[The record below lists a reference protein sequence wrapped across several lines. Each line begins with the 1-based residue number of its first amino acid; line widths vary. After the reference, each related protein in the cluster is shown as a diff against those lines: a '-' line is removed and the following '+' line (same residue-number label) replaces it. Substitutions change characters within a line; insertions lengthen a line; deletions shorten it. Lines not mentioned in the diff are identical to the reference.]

1 MSSKLVIVTGASGA
15 VGKSFVDHFL
25 KEDDTRCIA
34 VSRSPMDTKA
44 IHCQADLLDRSSV
57 EEHIAQLDLTNI
69 DDVILIHGVGKFKY
83 ESECEVA
90 SLGATGEEVD
100 DEIFS
105 SNYHTFVNIAEPLT
119 EKLNQVHEKGYKTT
133 LALCGFGSITDRY
146 KIPFWRSY
154 TYAKDS
160 LREYIKNM
168 AKSEEWRGLI
178 RGRFINV
185 STTDTG
191 NENKLRPYATE
202 EEKKYWLK
210 PKTVV
215 DNAIESLESLTPLWQ
230 EIDIYEP
237 LPGFNPQEYYNNHQT
252 IKTKWQ
258 RQTGIS

>member
-1 MSSKLVIVTGASGA
+1 MSSRLVIVTGASGA

-25 KEDDTRCIA
+25 KEDETSCVA
-34 VSRSPMDTKA
+34 VSRSPMDTEA
-44 IHCQADLLDRSSV
+44 LHCQADLLDRSSV

-90 SLGATGEEVD
+90 SLGTTEEEID

-119 EKLNQVHEKGYKTT
+119 EKLNQAHEQGNKTT

-168 AKSEEWRGLI
+168 AKSKEWQGLI

-191 NENKLRPYATE
+191 NENKLRPYATA

-215 DNAIESLESLTPLWQ
+215 NRAIETLESLTPLWQ
-230 EIDIYEP
+230 EIDVYEP
-237 LPGFNPQEYYNNHQT
+237 LPGFSPQQYYNNHQE

>member
-1 MSSKLVIVTGASGA
+1 MNYRLVIVTGASGA
-15 VGKSFVDHFL
+15 VGNSFIKHFL
-25 KEDDTRCIA
+25 QEERTNCVA
-34 VSRSPMDTKA
+34 VSRSPMKTEA
-44 IHCQADLLDRSSV
+44 LHLQADLLDRESV
-57 EEHIAQLDLTNI
+57 QTEITKLDLTNI

-83 ESECEVA
+83 ESECEISA
-90 SLGATGEEVD
+90 LGTTEAEID

-105 SNYHTFVNIAEPLT
+105 SNYHTFVNIAEPLIK
-119 EKLNQVHEKGYKTT
+119 KLNQEHNQGLQTT
-133 LALCGFGSITDRY
+133 LALCAFGSITDKY

-160 LREYIKNM
+160 LREYIKEL
-168 AKSEEWRGLI
+168 ARSPEWRGLI

-191 NENKLRPYATE
+191 NENKLRPYATA

-210 PKTVV
+210 PETIVTKSI
-215 DNAIESLESLTPLWQ
+215 AYLENSTPLWQ
-230 EIDIYEP
+230 EIDVYEP
-237 LPGFNPQEYYNNHQT
+237 LPGFKPHEYYTNYQK

>member
-1 MSSKLVIVTGASGA
+1 MNTRLVIVTGASGA
-15 VGKSFVDHFL
+15 VGNSFIEHFL
-25 KEDDTRCIA
+25 QQDNTECVA
-34 VSRSPMDTKA
+34 VSRSPMKTEA
-44 IHCQADLLDRSSV
+44 LHLQADLLDRESIQR
-57 EEHIAQLDLTNI
+57 EITKLDLTNI

-83 ESECEVA
+83 ENECEISA
-90 SLGATGEEVD
+90 LGTTEAEID

-105 SNYHTFVNIAEPLT
+105 SNYHTFVNIAEPLIK
-119 EKLNQVHEKGYKTT
+119 KLNQEHKQGLQTT
-133 LALCGFGSITDRY
+133 LALCAFGSITDKY

-160 LREYIKNM
+160 LREYIKEL
-168 AKSEEWRGLI
+168 ARSPEWRGLI

-191 NENKLRPYATE
+191 NENKLRPYATA

-210 PKTVV
+210 PETIVTKSI
-215 DNAIESLESLTPLWQ
+215 AYLENSTPLWQ
-230 EIDIYEP
+230 EIDVYEP
-237 LPGFNPQEYYNNHQT
+237 LPGFKPQEYYTNYQK

>member
-1 MSSKLVIVTGASGA
+1 MNAKLVIVTGASGA
-15 VGKSFVDHFL
+15 VGNSFIEHFL
-25 KEDDTRCIA
+25 QEENTSCVA
-34 VSRSPMDTKA
+34 VSRSPMATEA
-44 IHCQADLLDRSSV
+44 LHCQADLLDRQSV
-57 EEHIAQLDLTNI
+57 EQHIAQLDLSNI

-90 SLGATGEEVD
+90 SSGATGAEVD
-100 DEIFS
+100 EEIFS

-119 EKLNQVHEKGYKTT
+119 TKLNQAHGQGAKTT
-133 LALCGFGSITDRY
+133 LALCGFGSITDKY

-160 LREYIKNM
+160 LRDYIKKL
-168 AKSEEWRGLI
+168 AKSPEWQGLI

-191 NENKLRPYATE
+191 NENKLRPYATA

-215 DNAIESLESLTPLWQ
+215 NKAIAPLESLTPLWQ

-237 LPGFNPQEYYNNHQT
+237 LPGFSPQEYYNNHEEIQA
-252 IKTKWQ
+252 KWQ